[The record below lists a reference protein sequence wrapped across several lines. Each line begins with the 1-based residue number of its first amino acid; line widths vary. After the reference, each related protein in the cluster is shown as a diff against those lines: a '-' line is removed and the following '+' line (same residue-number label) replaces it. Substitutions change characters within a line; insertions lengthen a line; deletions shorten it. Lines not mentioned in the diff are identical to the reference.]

1 MAIMGWENWENINSE
16 IAVEW
21 EKASFDPREER
32 DFNRF
37 APADIKE
44 WLYWRKECEKSD
56 ILSCSSDDSF
66 KIQLELAGIDSWIM
80 NSKWIKDYCSYFGI
94 DENECAKDVSSA
106 IRITSRFPEPI
117 KSMVN
122 WDIPLFLAIK
132 KEAEINGNSIDY
144 SYVITQ
150 AIIESSFWTEKS
162 KTYRWALQIWPSVT
176 WSIASRP
183 DLYDESRLGHLEWI
197 LWKDVKKLKP
207 SDCDNPFVCSTIWYM
222 YLDVVSAE
230 WNFKTPTSKEV
241 SSYYR
246 WVSER
251 VSSKWVNISKWE
263 FTDTV
268 NSISWDP
275 ERNRVFFTLRNYNWS
290 SSKNTYALAIM
301 SFRDLLFWNSW
312 NAWNVSV

>member
-1 MAIMGWENWENINSE
+1 MGWEDWENTVSSEAISEWQNS
-16 IAVEW
+16 
-21 EKASFDPREER
+21 SFSRDEY

-37 APADIKE
+37 APENIKE
-44 WLYWRKECEKSD
+44 ELYWKKECEKSD

-66 KIQLELAGIDSWIM
+66 NFKLELAGIDTWIM
-80 NSKWIKDYCSYFGI
+80 DSKWIKDYCSYFGV
-94 DENECAKDVSSA
+94 DEKDCDKDVSSA
-106 IRITSRFPEPI
+106 VRIISKFPEPI
-117 KSMVN
+117 RSMVN

-132 KEAEINGNSIDY
+132 KESEINGNSIDY
-144 SYVITQ
+144 SYVISQ

-162 KTYRWALQIWPSVT
+162 RTYKWPLQIWPSVIK
-176 WSIASRP
+176 SIASRP
-183 DLYDESRLGHLEWI
+183 DLYDESRLGHLEWV
-197 LWKDVKKLKP
+197 LWKDVKKLKT
-207 SDCDNPFVCSTIWYM
+207 SDCDNPFVCSTIWFM

-230 WNFKTPTSKEV
+230 WNFKTPSDKEI

-263 FTDTV
+263 FTNTI
-268 NSISWDP
+268 NSIPWDP
-275 ERNRVFFTLRNYNWS
+275 EKNKTFNTLRNYNWS

-312 NAWNVSV
+312 NVGV